1 VPLVLRLHSLVAATN
16 EWRHTVATKAE
27 RFQEEMM
34 LKKHR
39 NPPQKRSKPVAERF
53 THNDARRVDKRSTH
67 AIEQT
72 SARPSRKS
80 TRAGS
85 NRVKPDSAQ
94 RITARELSSSPKAR
108 ASRKSGNPI

>member
-1 VPLVLRLHSLVAATN
+1 
-16 EWRHTVATKAE
+16 VATKAE
-27 RFQEEMM
+27 RFQEEMI
-34 LKKHR
+34 LKKHHT
-39 NPPQKRSKPVAERF
+39 PPKKRVKPVTERF
-53 THNDARRVDKRSTH
+53 THNDARRVDRKSTH

-94 RITARELSSSPKAR
+94 RITAREQSSSPKAR
-108 ASRKSGNPI
+108 ANRRSSPM